1 MAIIIPAEKIIS
13 IENFSLAKNN
23 FIDKVNIN
31 NSNYLDKVGKKDFTI
46 TNSRNV
52 LNNAPSTWDIIYNEG
67 QNFTAPQYLFGGQLL
82 ADRPVSI
89 SATLTIQ
96 IGINTNMN
104 GYPYDCGNNIQTF
117 TVDQTL
123 DYGQTITKTVSYSGK
138 FPMDTGEV
146 TAQNTVSLSF
156 VNYNGSPSLVFTSS
170 PSLNTSNTR
179 LDYSY
184 YESAEMFLTLVA
196 QNIDVSDENI
206 IERSVVDGNITT
218 SFTLYCNQATL
229 NLSDS
234 EKFSTLQNQIKA
246 YAVATKESSGE
257 ESTDT
262 TNIEKYSVT
271 ILWDDTITSLSAFVA
286 KCREKINAI
295 TSFESLQQYIMIVPS
310 TIEKNGDEI
319 IFSNEFQVYACLLTE
334 FTSTAN
340 ISGSILTTITKV
352 YDYDVTLKA
361 DFGTAYV
368 ESEKSV
374 SVGNGTNEF
383 SIEVNELFQSDTTIN
398 GAEAM
403 TALGNSIVN
412 AFKNG
417 KNTVN
422 LTIFYGKY
430 LDNDGNE
437 IYNGLDGKFIKVDDV
452 VIPYTIRNGIG
463 EPLFKNSFSNPV
475 EFIVTASKLTYSGNF
490 TIQLLMIEKK

>member
-13 IENFSLAKNN
+13 IENFSLTKNN
-23 FIDKVNIN
+23 FIDKVNVN

-82 ADRPVSI
+82 ADRPISI
-89 SATLTIQ
+89 RATLDVN
-96 IGINTNMN
+96 IGIVADLN
-104 GYPYDCGNNIQTF
+104 GTPYDCGNNIQTI
-117 TVDQTL
+117 TIDQTL

-146 TAQNTVSLSF
+146 TAQATVRISF
-156 VNYNGSPSLVFTSS
+156 RDYQGKPTLIFTNEARISQS
-170 PSLNTSNTR
+170 GTKLIYW
-179 LDYSY
+179 DYGN
-184 YESAEMFLTLVA
+184 AEMFLTLVA

-206 IERSVVDGNITT
+206 IQNSIVDGNITT
-218 SFTLYCNQATL
+218 NFTFYCNQATL

-262 TNIEKYSVT
+262 TNIGKYSVT

-319 IFSNEFQVYACLLTE
+319 IFSNEFQIYACLLTE
-334 FTSTAN
+334 FTSTVN
-340 ISGSILTTITKV
+340 VSGSTLTTITKV
-352 YDYDVTLKA
+352 DDYDVTLKA

-412 AFKNG
+412 TFKNG
-417 KNTVN
+417 KNTVT

-452 VIPYTIRNGIG
+452 VIPYTIRNGVS
-463 EPLFKNSFSNPV
+463 EPLFKNSFANPV
-475 EFIVTASKLTYSGNF
+475 EFIVTASNLTYSGNF
-490 TIQLLMIEKK
+490 TIQLSMIEKK